1 VPKRLLNILFE
12 KTIKIFFVFGIVFL
26 ASDPG
31 LVIGFPLGTVC
42 VINVKNTS
50 TRHCRGG
57 GELQVTDLKN
67 EAHVG
72 LKHDTFIGGE
82 SEDFVVVHDRVH
94 RFDPVSVEI
103 TIKNDPLRVSV
114 LDLGKGTQGF

>member
-1 VPKRLLNILFE
+1 MPKRLLNILFE

-67 EAHVG
+67 EAHVVMADSIASRYLVLG
-72 LKHDTFIGGE
+72 EASSGGGAVE
-82 SEDFVVVHDRVH
+82 
-94 RFDPVSVEI
+94 VSC
-103 TIKNDPLRVSV
+103 R
-114 LDLGKGTQGF
+114 